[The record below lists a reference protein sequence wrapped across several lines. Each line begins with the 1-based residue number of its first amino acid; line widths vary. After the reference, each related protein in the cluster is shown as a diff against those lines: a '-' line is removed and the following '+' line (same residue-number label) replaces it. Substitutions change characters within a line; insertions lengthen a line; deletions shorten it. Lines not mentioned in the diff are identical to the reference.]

1 MRAWWTKMAVPP
13 CPRPGWLVTAG
24 MLAALGA
31 SGCAGAS
38 LVAARA
44 AEDMSCPEKEI
55 KVTSREMGA
64 YDARGCGK
72 HLSYVVRAGEVLPD
86 DGSDLGHSVRGE

>member
-1 MRAWWTKMAVPP
+1 MRARILAT
-13 CPRPGWLVTAG
+13 GLVVLVGTAG
-24 MLAALGA
+24 CA
-31 SGCAGAS
+31 SAG

-44 AEDMSCPEKEI
+44 AEDLSCPEKEI

-72 HLSYVVRAGEVLPD
+72 HMSYVVRAGEVLPD
-86 DGSDLGHSVRGE
+86 SGDDLGSAMPRGE